1 MNPNEPSAGTEP
13 GAAAGNGLPEHRP
26 TEPADQ
32 AGPSGPHEGG
42 SSAGDGTDVRG
53 TSGGE
58 HGGVPAGQGERTVG
72 DEHAGFRQPFGR
84 SEAQGAGEE
93 PGAGETGERVER
105 PAPHEPGGYTGVWQ
119 RDEDPEARRDDG
131 HPEQGWSGGY
141 PAAQQG
147 GGRPGPEQSGGYPA
161 AGRTGE
167 GFSFQQG
174 GYTGAE
180 QSGGYPGPEQ
190 HGRPETGPAGAGPTF
205 SPPGQPPRWAT
216 GPNDPERASYTFPP
230 PGGGYGAAGGQH
242 EQFSAHQGGPVPP
255 HGGQSGPHGPV
266 GHGQPPYGDGG
277 TFGPGGPGGPG
288 EHGGHGGG
296 QPPFG
301 APFPGAVPPQGGG
314 KKRGSGRIVTVA
326 AITALVTSLIV
337 GPMTALGTAHLF
349 PNGLSGPISSLNQE
363 QESTQTEGEVG
374 EVADTVLPS
383 VVSIRTANGGG
394 SGVVISSDG
403 QILTNAHVV
412 AAAEGGPI
420 EVLFNDGSSAR
431 AEVMGADPVSDIAVI
446 QAEGR
451 NDLTPAALGDSEQV
465 GVGAEVVAIGSPL
478 GLSGTVTTGVV
489 SALNRPVNTGQSGQ
503 TSTVINA
510 IQTDAAINPGNS
522 GGPLVNMNGE
532 VIGINTAI
540 AGISQDSGSVGLG
553 FAIPINQVRPI
564 AEQLVEDG
572 SASYPAIEATITNSR
587 VGGAEIVEVT
597 EGGAAAEAGLQAG
610 DVVVSVDGEP
620 VSTPDELIAQIRIRQ
635 PGEEVTLGVVP
646 DGGNGSEEEVA
657 VTLGEQSVESAQNEE
672 GGN

>member
-13 GAAAGNGLPEHRP
+13 GAAAGSGLPGHRP
-26 TEPADQ
+26 AESADQ

-42 SSAGDGTDVRG
+42 SSAGDGAGVRDA
-53 TSGGE
+53 SGGE
-58 HGGVPAGQGERTVG
+58 HGGAPAGPDDPAAGTG
-72 DEHAGFRQPFGR
+72 HAGPQQSFGH
-84 SEAQGAGEE
+84 SEARG
-93 PGAGETGERVER
+93 T
-105 PAPHEPGGYTGVWQ
+105 GGYTGVWQ
-119 RDEDPEARRDDG
+119 RDE
-131 HPEQGWSGGY
+131 HPGAPQADEQPGGD
-141 PAAQQG
+141 AASH
-147 GGRPGPEQSGGYPA
+147 RSGGYPA

-167 GFSFQQG
+167 GFPSRQ
-174 GYTGAE
+174 E
-180 QSGGYPGPEQ
+180 GYPGPEQ
-190 HGRPETGPAGAGPTF
+190 HGRTETGPSGTGPTF

-216 GPNDPERASYTFPP
+216 GPNDPERAPYTFPP
-230 PGGGYGAAGGQH
+230 PGGGYGAAADGRHEQLSAHHPAPPYGGQN
-242 EQFSAHQGGPVPP
+242 
-255 HGGQSGPHGPV
+255 GPHGPA
-266 GHGQPPYGDGG
+266 GPGQPPYGDGG
-277 TFGPGGPGGPG
+277 AFGTGGA
-288 EHGGHGGG
+288 GGHGSHGG

-301 APFPGAVPPQGGG
+301 APLPGAVPPQGDGR
-314 KKRGSGRIVTVA
+314 KRGSGRIVTVA

-337 GPMTALGTAHLF
+337 GPMTALGTAYLF
-349 PNGLSGPISSLNQE
+349 PNGLSGPVSSLNQD
-363 QESTQTEGEVG
+363 QESTRTEGEVG

-383 VVSIRTANGGG
+383 VVSIRTASGGG

-420 EVLFNDGSSAR
+420 DVLFNDGSSAR
-431 AEVMGADPVSDIAVI
+431 AEVLGSDPVSDIAVI

-451 NDLTPAALGDSEQV
+451 NDLAPASLGDSEQV

-489 SALNRPVNTGQSGQ
+489 SALNRPVNTGQAGQ

-540 AGISQDSGSVGLG
+540 AGVSQDSGSVGLG

-597 EGGAAAEAGLQAG
+597 EGGAAAEAGLRTG

-635 PGEEVTLGVVP
+635 PGEEVTFGVLP
-646 DGGNGSEEEVA
+646 GGNGSEEEVT
-657 VTLGEQSVESAQNEE
+657 VTLGEQSAASAQSGE

>member
-13 GAAAGNGLPEHRP
+13 GATAGNGIPDHRP

-42 SSAGDGTDVRG
+42 SSADDGADVRG
-53 TSGGE
+53 ASGGE
-58 HGGVPAGQGERTVG
+58 HGGVPAGQG
-72 DEHAGFRQPFGR
+72 D
-84 SEAQGAGEE
+84 
-93 PGAGETGERVER
+93 RVEQS
-105 PAPHEPGGYTGVWQ
+105 APHEPGGYTGVWQ
-119 RDEDPEARRDDG
+119 RDEHPEARRAEG
-131 HPEQGWSGGY
+131 YPGQGQPGGY
-141 PAAQQG
+141 TAAQQG
-147 GGRPGPEQSGGYPA
+147 GGYPGSEQSGGYTA
-161 AGRTGE
+161 AGQTGE
-167 GFSFQQG
+167 GFPSRQ
-174 GYTGAE
+174 
-180 QSGGYPGPEQ
+180 GGYPGSEQSAGYPGAEQ

-230 PGGGYGAAGGQH
+230 PGGGYGAAAGGQH
-242 EQFSAHQGGPVPP
+242 EQFSAHHPAPP

-288 EHGGHGGG
+288 DHGGHGG

-301 APFPGAVPPQGGG
+301 APFPGAVPPQGSG

-337 GPMTALGTAHLF
+337 GPMTALGTAYLF

-394 SGVVISSDG
+394 SGVIISSDG

-431 AEVMGADPVSDIAVI
+431 AEVLGADTVSDIAVL

-451 NDLTPAALGDSEQV
+451 NDLTPATLGDSEQV

-540 AGISQDSGSVGLG
+540 AGVSQDSGSVGLG
-553 FAIPINQVRPI
+553 FAIPINQVSPI
-564 AEQLVEDG
+564 AEQLIEDG

-620 VSTPDELIAQIRIRQ
+620 VATPDELIAQIRIRQ

-646 DGGNGSEEEVA
+646 GGGSGSEEEVT
-657 VTLGEQSVESAQNEE
+657 VTLGEQSSESAQNEE

>member
-13 GAAAGNGLPEHRP
+13 GATAGNGLPEHRP
-26 TEPADQ
+26 AEPAEQ

-42 SSAGDGTDVRG
+42 SSTADGADVRG
-53 TSGGE
+53 ASGGE
-58 HGGVPAGQGERTVG
+58 HGGVPAGQDGRTHG
-72 DEHAGFRQPFGR
+72 AEHAGPQRSFGD
-84 SEAQGAGEE
+84 SEAQGTGGGSGGGEAGEH
-93 PGAGETGERVER
+93 VER
-105 PAPHEPGGYTGVWQ
+105 PAQDEPGGYTGVWQ
-119 RDEDPEARRDDG
+119 SG
-131 HPEQGWSGGY
+131 EQPGQVPSGGY
-141 PAAQQG
+141 PGAE
-147 GGRPGPEQSGGYPA
+147 RSGGYAA
-161 AGRTGE
+161 AGQTGE
-167 GFSFQQG
+167 GFPSQQG

-180 QSGGYPGPEQ
+180 LY
-190 HGRPETGPAGAGPTF
+190 GRPETGPAGAGPTF

-216 GPNDPERASYTFPP
+216 GPNDPEHASYTFPP

-242 EQFSAHQGGPVPP
+242 GQFSAHHPAPP
-255 HGGQSGPHGPV
+255 HSGQNGPHGPT

-277 TFGPGGPGGPG
+277 AFGAGGPGGPG
-288 EHGGHGGG
+288 DHCGHGG

-301 APFPGAVPPQGGG
+301 GAFPGSVPPQGSGR
-314 KKRGSGRIVTVA
+314 KRGSGRIVTVA

-337 GPMTALGTAHLF
+337 GPMTALGTAYLF

-431 AEVMGADPVSDIAVI
+431 AEVMGSDPVSDIAVI

-451 NDLTPAALGDSEQV
+451 NDLTPATLGDSEQV

-532 VIGINTAI
+532 VIGVNTAI
-540 AGISQDSGSVGLG
+540 AGVSQDSGSVGLG

-610 DVVVSVDGEP
+610 DVVVSVDGEQ
-620 VSTPDELIAQIRIRQ
+620 VSTPDELIAQIRTRQ

-646 DGGNGSEEEVA
+646 DGGSGSEEQVT
-657 VTLGEQSVESAQNEE
+657 VTLGEQSVEAAQNEE

>member
-26 TEPADQ
+26 AEPADQ

-42 SSAGDGTDVRG
+42 SSTADGTDVRG
-53 TSGGE
+53 ASGGE
-58 HGGVPAGQGERTVG
+58 HGGVPAGQDDRTHG
-72 DEHAGFRQPFGR
+72 AEHAGPQRSFGG
-84 SEAQGAGEE
+84 SEAQGTGGE
-93 PGAGETGERVER
+93 PGGGETGGHVER

-119 RDEDPEARRDDG
+119 G
-131 HPEQGWSGGY
+131 GEQ
-141 PAAQQG
+141 
-147 GGRPGPEQSGGYPA
+147 PGQVP
-161 AGRTGE
+161 
-167 GFSFQQG
+167 
-174 GYTGAE
+174 
-180 QSGGYPGPEQ
+180 SGGYPGAERSGGYAAAGQTGEGFPSQQAGYPGAERY
-190 HGRPETGPAGAGPTF
+190 GRPETGPAGAGPTF

-216 GPNDPERASYTFPP
+216 GPNDPEHASYTFPP

-242 EQFSAHQGGPVPP
+242 EQFSAHHPAPP
-255 HGGQSGPHGPV
+255 HGGQNGPHGPV

-277 TFGPGGPGGPG
+277 AFGAGGPGGPG
-288 EHGGHGGG
+288 DHGGHGGHGG

-301 APFPGAVPPQGGG
+301 GAFPGSVPPQGNGR
-314 KKRGSGRIVTVA
+314 KRGSGRIVTVA

-337 GPMTALGTAHLF
+337 GPMTALGTAYLF

-431 AEVMGADPVSDIAVI
+431 AEVMGSDPVSDIAVI

-451 NDLTPAALGDSEQV
+451 NDLTPATLGDSEQV

-540 AGISQDSGSVGLG
+540 AGVSQDSGSVGLG

-610 DVVVSVDGEP
+610 DVVVSVDGEQ
-620 VSTPDELIAQIRIRQ
+620 VSTPDELIAQIRTRQ

-646 DGGNGSEEEVA
+646 DGGSGSEEEVT
-657 VTLGEQSVESAQNEE
+657 VTLGEQSVEAAQNEE

>member
-26 TEPADQ
+26 AEPADQ

-42 SSAGDGTDVRG
+42 SSADDGTDVRG

-58 HGGVPAGQGERTVG
+58 HGGVPAGQDERTG
-72 DEHAGFRQPFGR
+72 
-84 SEAQGAGEE
+84 
-93 PGAGETGERVER
+93 
-105 PAPHEPGGYTGVWQ
+105 GGY
-119 RDEDPEARRDDG
+119 
-131 HPEQGWSGGY
+131 
-141 PAAQQG
+141 
-147 GGRPGPEQSGGYPA
+147 PGPEQSGGYPA
-161 AGRTGE
+161 AGQTGE
-167 GFSFQQG
+167 GFPFQQGGSFQQG
-174 GYTGAE
+174 GYAGAG
-180 QSGGYPGPEQ
+180 QSGGHPGPEQ

-277 TFGPGGPGGPG
+277 AFGPGGP
-288 EHGGHGGG
+288 GGG

-337 GPMTALGTAHLF
+337 GPMTALGTAYLF
-349 PNGLSGPISSLNQE
+349 PNGLSGPISSLNQD
-363 QESTQTEGEVG
+363 QESTPTEGEVG

-394 SGVVISSDG
+394 SGVIISSDG

-431 AEVMGADPVSDIAVI
+431 AEVLGADPVSDIAVI

-451 NDLTPAALGDSEQV
+451 NDLTPATLGDSEQV

-540 AGISQDSGSVGLG
+540 AGVSQDSGSVGLG

-597 EGGAAAEAGLQAG
+597 EGGAAAEAGLQTG

-646 DGGNGSEEEVA
+646 DGGNGSEEEVT

>member
-13 GAAAGNGLPEHRP
+13 GAAARNGLPEHRP
-26 TEPADQ
+26 AEPADQ

-42 SSAGDGTDVRG
+42 SSTGDGTDVRDA
-53 TSGGE
+53 SGGE
-58 HGGVPAGQGERTVG
+58 HGGVPAGQDDRTHG
-72 DEHAGFRQPFGR
+72 AEHAGPQQSFGG
-84 SEAQGAGEE
+84 SEAQGTGGES
-93 PGAGETGERVER
+93 GAGEPDERVER
-105 PAPHEPGGYTGVWQ
+105 PAQHEPGGYTGVWQ
-119 RDEDPEARRDDG
+119 SG
-131 HPEQGWSGGY
+131 EQPGGYPGAERSGGY
-141 PAAQQG
+141 A
-147 GGRPGPEQSGGYPA
+147 A
-161 AGRTGE
+161 AGQTGE
-167 GFSFQQG
+167 GFPSQQG
-174 GYTGAE
+174 GHPGAE
-180 QSGGYPGPEQ
+180 R
-190 HGRPETGPAGAGPTF
+190 HGWPETGPAGTGPTF

-216 GPNDPERASYTFPP
+216 GPNDPEHASYTFPP
-230 PGGGYGAAGGQH
+230 PGGGYGAAAGGQH
-242 EQFSAHQGGPVPP
+242 EQFSAHHPAPP
-255 HGGQSGPHGPV
+255 HGGQNGPHGPV

-277 TFGPGGPGGPG
+277 AFGTGGPGGPG
-288 EHGGHGGG
+288 DHGGHGGHGG

-301 APFPGAVPPQGGG
+301 GAFPGSVPPQGSGR
-314 KKRGSGRIVTVA
+314 KRGSGRIVTVA

-337 GPMTALGTAHLF
+337 GPMTALGTAYLF

-431 AEVMGADPVSDIAVI
+431 AEVLGSDPVSDIAVI

-451 NDLTPAALGDSEQV
+451 NDLTPATLGDSEQV

-540 AGISQDSGSVGLG
+540 AGVSQDSGSVGLG

-610 DVVVSVDGEP
+610 DVVVSVDGEQ

-646 DGGNGSEEEVA
+646 DSGSGSEEEVT
-657 VTLGEQSVESAQNEE
+657 VTLGEQSVEAAQNEE